1 MLVKKIFNNNVLPA
15 EEASQELIVIGR
27 GVGFQQKIGGQIDVS
42 KIEKSYYPQD
52 DQWIKLFNELTDSI
66 SSEYIEIASYII
78 TMAEEH
84 LATTFDDY
92 LLIGLADHIQYAV
105 TRWQSKLPIK
115 NELLWETQHFYPEEY
130 HIGELAVDYIAT
142 RLNIKLPVDEVGFIA
157 LKFVEK
163 RNGPQE
169 NERATQMIQ
178 LIEGILTIIRYELL
192 PNIDESELNYQ
203 RLIVHL
209 RFFVDRL
216 LGNHVED
223 EVENSFDRV
232 MAEHMAQRYVAAF
245 TCAQHV
251 ITYVAKQTQ
260 RQVNDNEKIY
270 LTMHLQRILDH

>member
-1 MLVKKIFNNNVLPA
+1 MLVKKIFNNNVLLA

-42 KIEKSYYPQD
+42 KIEKSYCPQD

-66 SSEYIEIASYII
+66 SSEYIEIASHII

-169 NERATQMIQ
+169 NERATQIIQ
-178 LIEGILTIIRYELL
+178 LIEGILTII
-192 PNIDESELNYQ
+192 PVMNYSNP
-203 RLIVHL
+203 LITL
-209 RFFVDRL
+209 F
-216 LGNHVED
+216 
-223 EVENSFDRV
+223 
-232 MAEHMAQRYVAAF
+232 
-245 TCAQHV
+245 
-251 ITYVAKQTQ
+251 I
-260 RQVNDNEKIY
+260 
-270 LTMHLQRILDH
+270 RILGIIGETFIFLIEFLELVHFEQALFLLTYERKSIE